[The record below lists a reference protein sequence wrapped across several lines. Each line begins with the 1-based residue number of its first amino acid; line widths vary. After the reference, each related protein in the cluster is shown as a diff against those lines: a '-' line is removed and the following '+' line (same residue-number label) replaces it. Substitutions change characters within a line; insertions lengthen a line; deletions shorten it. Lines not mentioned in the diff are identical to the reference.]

1 MLRERAQGQPIGAA
15 RAGWTALLLSTVFM
29 TFAAIAFVVMP
40 RAIIQVF
47 TNEATVLETGVAL
60 LGVAAVFQ
68 LFDGLQVVATGA
80 LRGSGDTRTAML
92 ANLGGHW
99 LLGLPIGY
107 TLCFWYGAG
116 VVGIW
121 IGLCIGLVL
130 VSIVLIAVWAGRCR
144 MLAQDHAARQAA

>member
-1 MLRERAQGQPIGAA
+1 MTGAA
-15 RAGWTALLLSTVFM
+15 L
-29 TFAAIAFVVMP
+29 AFIVVP
-40 RAIIQVF
+40 GSIIRVF

-92 ANLGGHW
+92 ANLAGHW

-107 TLCFWYGAG
+107 ALCFWLGAG
-116 VVGIW
+116 VVGLW
-121 IGLCIGLVL
+121 IGLCIGLIV
-130 VSIVLIAVWAGRCR
+130 VAVVLIAVWSARSR
-144 MLAQDHAARQAA
+144 MLVEDHTARQAA